1 MTQAGHLILLRA
13 LVQCKR
19 HNFPFPHG
27 ANMRN
32 PKLIFYT
39 ACVVALMT
47 TIGTSLPYPILA
59 PIFVDAP
66 ASSFNHFMDLPPK
79 LLLGLALAINPL
91 GVLLGSLVMGMLS
104 DRFGRR
110 RVLMLSL
117 GFTALGHAATAIAL
131 YQGWYLLFVLAR
143 FGTGLTEGNV
153 AVLRAILADLHPQL
167 DRTRSFA
174 LFNSWLYMGWLL
186 GPLAGGAALPL
197 GASVPFWMSAG
208 IIVLC
213 AAFMLYALPADP
225 PQTASAAST
234 ESLWQ
239 MVRRDHALQLLS
251 DPALRQVFWLQLA
264 ITMGVNGFYEYT
276 PLWMVEFAHFNSFQI
291 ALTTA
296 ALCLVMSVSSTL
308 LSKWRGKSGPLT
320 QARRWALLVALGL
333 LLQPWLPGWFGVAGM
348 VLLGIPISM
357 YNAVAP
363 AWFSGQFGAQGQGRI
378 MGLLTTTF
386 CLGNVLIALLGS
398 VLTLLDTRLIITVG
412 GGCALFTVWMLGRWA
427 AGRGPLGHLATEAS

>member
-1 MTQAGHLILLRA
+1 
-13 LVQCKR
+13 
-19 HNFPFPHG
+19 
-27 ANMRN
+27 MRN

-66 ASSFNHFMDLPPK
+66 ASNFNHFMGLPPK
-79 LLLGLALAINPL
+79 LLLGLALAINPF
-91 GVLLGSLVMGMLS
+91 GILLGSLVMGMLS
-104 DRFGRR
+104 DHFGHR

-117 GFTALGHAATAIAL
+117 GLTVLGHAATAVAL

-143 FGTGLTEGNV
+143 FATGLTEGNV

-174 LFNSWLYMGWLL
+174 VFNSWLYMGWLL

-213 AAFMLYALPADP
+213 AGFMLCTLPADP
-225 PQTASAAST
+225 APAAASQGS

-239 MVRRDHALQLLS
+239 IMRRDHALQLLS

-264 ITMGVNGFYEYT
+264 ITMGVNGFYEFI
-276 PLWMVEFAHFNSFQI
+276 PLWLVEFAHFNSFQI
-291 ALTTA
+291 ALATA
-296 ALCLVMSVSSTL
+296 ALCLVMSLSSTL
-308 LSKWRGKSGPLT
+308 LSKWPGKAAPLN

-333 LLQPWLPGWFGVAGM
+333 MLQPWLPGWLGVAGM
-348 VLLGIPISM
+348 ILLGIPISM

-363 AWFSGQFGAQGQGRI
+363 AWFSGQFGDQGQGRI

-398 VLTLLDTRLIITVG
+398 VLTLLDTRLIFTVG
-412 GGCALFTVWMLGRWA
+412 GMVCLFTVWMLGRWI
-427 AGRGPLGHLATEAS
+427 AGRGPLGHLDTEAP

>member
-1 MTQAGHLILLRA
+1 MQ
-13 LVQCKR
+13 
-19 HNFPFPHG
+19 
-27 ANMRN
+27 N

-66 ASSFNHFMDLPPK
+66 ASSFNNFMGLPPK
-79 LLLGLALAINPL
+79 LLLGLALAINPF
-91 GVLLGSLVMGMLS
+91 GILLGSMVMGMLS

-117 GFTALGHAATAIAL
+117 GFTVLGHAATAIAL
-131 YQGWYLLFVLAR
+131 YQGWYVLFLLAR
-143 FGTGLTEGNV
+143 FATGLTEGNV

-208 IIVLC
+208 IITLC
-213 AAFMLYALPADP
+213 AAFMWHALPADP
-225 PQTASAAST
+225 APAAAAPAN

-239 MVRRDHALQLLS
+239 VIRRDHALQLLS

-264 ITMGVNGFYEYT
+264 ITMGVNGFYEFT
-276 PLWMVEFAHFNSFQI
+276 PLWLVEFARFNSFQI
-291 ALTTA
+291 AMTTA
-296 ALCLVMSVSSTL
+296 ALCLVMTLSSTM
-308 LSKWRGKSGPLT
+308 LSKWPGKAAPLI

-333 LLQPWLPGWFGVAGM
+333 MLQPWLPGWFGVAGM

-357 YNAVAP
+357 YNAIAP
-363 AWFSGQFGAQGQGRI
+363 AWFSGQFGEQGQGRI

-398 VLTLLDTRLIITVG
+398 VLTLLDTRLIFTVG
-412 GGCALFTVWMLGRWA
+412 GMICLFTVWMLGRWIT
-427 AGRGPLGHLATEAS
+427 GHGPLGHLKPEAA